1 MSLYSELS
9 TSIAEVMARSSETQ
23 EFKNRLQKLI
33 ENYFDGSYQDNDI
46 SELIDLV
53 QLVEEEPDGD

>member
-1 MSLYSELS
+1 MSLYSELAA
-9 TSIAEVMARSSETQ
+9 SIAEVMEHSGERR
-23 EFKNRLQKLI
+23 EFQNRLLKLI

-53 QLVEEEPDGD
+53 QLMEEDTDGY